1 VAGET
6 VAFRVPGQPI
16 GKGRPRFGNGRA
28 YTPATTAKAERA
40 AAAIASDAMMDAGL
54 DPFTGPVSVVIVA
67 RYRIPPSWTKKKQTA
82 ARSHE
87 IQPGKPDLDNVVKL
101 ILDAC
106 NGVTFE
112 DDAQVVML
120 EAIKTFSD
128 EPGVH
133 VLVRKEGGP

>member
-1 VAGET
+1 MASET

-16 GKGRPRFGNGRA
+16 GKGRPRFGRGRA
-28 YTPATTAKAERA
+28 YTPATTAKAERD

-54 DPFTGPVSVVIVA
+54 DPFAGPVSVVIVA
-67 RYRIPPSWTKKKQTA
+67 RYRIPPSWTKAKQAA

-106 NGVTFE
+106 NAVCFE

-128 EPGVH
+128 DPGVH